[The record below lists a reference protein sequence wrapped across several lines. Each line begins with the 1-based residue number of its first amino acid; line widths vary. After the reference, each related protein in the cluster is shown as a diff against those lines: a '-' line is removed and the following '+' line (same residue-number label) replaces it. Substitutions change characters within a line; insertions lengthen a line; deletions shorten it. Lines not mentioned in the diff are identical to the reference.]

1 MFTFY
6 DSSNGSIQSL
16 PEDYLRLS
24 LKDIKN
30 AIYQKSQIQ
39 SEKQILLSPQGM
51 RRNLLTVKCDSYC
64 MSYIYESQYYTCY
77 RWLCVMWQILTHVKG
92 HEINEANRAIYLT
105 ASESQAQVGLV
116 QGFYAQI
123 IIYESLA
130 YQQE

>member
-24 LKDIKN
+24 LKEIKN

-51 RRNLLTVKCDSYC
+51 RHNLLLIIQK
-64 MSYIYESQYYTCY
+64 YYTSY
-77 RWLCVMWQILTHVKG
+77 R
-92 HEINEANRAIYLT
+92 
-105 ASESQAQVGLV
+105 
-116 QGFYAQI
+116 
-123 IIYESLA
+123 
-130 YQQE
+130 

>member
-1 MFTFY
+1 
-6 DSSNGSIQSL
+6 
-16 PEDYLRLS
+16 
-24 LKDIKN
+24 
-30 AIYQKSQIQ
+30 
-39 SEKQILLSPQGM
+39 
-51 RRNLLTVKCDSYC
+51 
-64 MSYIYESQYYTCY
+64 
-77 RWLCVMWQILTHVKG
+77 MWQILTHVKG

>member
-1 MFTFY
+1 MGTRLKLRENANVIISKLYIFRCILMFTFY

-51 RRNLLTVKCDSYC
+51 RHNS
-64 MSYIYESQYYTCY
+64 
-77 RWLCVMWQILTHVKG
+77 
-92 HEINEANRAIYLT
+92 
-105 ASESQAQVGLV
+105 
-116 QGFYAQI
+116 
-123 IIYESLA
+123 
-130 YQQE
+130 